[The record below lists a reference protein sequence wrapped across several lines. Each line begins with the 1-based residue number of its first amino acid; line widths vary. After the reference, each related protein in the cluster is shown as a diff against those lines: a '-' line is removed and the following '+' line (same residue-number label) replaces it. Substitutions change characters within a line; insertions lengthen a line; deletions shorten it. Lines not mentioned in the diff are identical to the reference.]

1 MGKVRLRAEGKSR
14 EEAFGKLVK
23 LAKFYPKHV
32 FKTETVFTQQKNSIY
47 YLEVEGELDD

>member
-32 FKTETVFTQQKNSIY
+32 FKNGNSIKEFN
-47 YLEVEGELDD
+47 LLLRSGGRIR

>member
-23 LAKFYPKHV
+23 FIQSMYLKWKQYKRIQ
-32 FKTETVFTQQKNSIY
+32 FTT
-47 YLEVEGELDD
+47 

>member
-1 MGKVRLRAEGKSR
+1 MGKVRLRAEGKSH

-32 FKTETVFTQQKNSIY
+32 FKMETV
-47 YLEVEGELDD
+47 

>member
-14 EEAFGKLVK
+14 GEAFGKLVK

-32 FKTETVFTQQKNSIY
+32 FRMETVKKKKKKKFNLLLRSGGRIR
-47 YLEVEGELDD
+47 

>member
-32 FKTETVFTQQKNSIY
+32 FKMETVYKNSIY